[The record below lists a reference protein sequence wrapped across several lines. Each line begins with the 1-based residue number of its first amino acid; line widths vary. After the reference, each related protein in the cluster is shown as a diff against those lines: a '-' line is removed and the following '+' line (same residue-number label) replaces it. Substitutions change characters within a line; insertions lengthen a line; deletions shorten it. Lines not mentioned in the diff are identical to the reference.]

1 MIGARAVLAAAVVFA
16 LAMGALQHGGW
27 WWAWLGVGVLFLKG
41 VRLPFMGPP
50 RVPRANRYIIRQNR
64 IAIRENRKNA
74 RRQRRK
80 NRQKAKQNK
89 RNPRFRA

>member
-1 MIGARAVLAAAVVFA
+1 VIGARPVLAAAVLFA

-27 WWAWLGVGVLFLKG
+27 WWASLGVGVLLLKG
-41 VRLPFMGPP
+41 ARLPFPGPS
-50 RVPRANRYIIRQNR
+50 RVPRVNRYIIRQNR
-64 IAIRENRKNA
+64 IAMRENRKNA
-74 RRQRRK
+74 RRRRRI